1 MKIILNR
8 DVKNV
13 GKVGE
18 VREVSDG
25 YGRNFLLPK
34 GYAVVATKANIAQIE
49 SKLAELKEKNAQAAK
64 DAVAVAELLS
74 KEVFNTV
81 RQAADDNTIYGSIRT
96 KDVYNLIKTCLSA
109 NNNGFDFDIGGI
121 NIATPIKALGQ
132 YVIPVCLFGDVFAS
146 IRLNVCRNQS
156 DFESDTAAFDKKMQQ
171 ALAVA
176 EKKNAEKVEA
186 KEEKKEEVKEE
197 QPKEEAKT
205 EAAASTENTDGS
217 DK

>member
-18 VREVSDG
+18 VCEVSNG

-49 SKLAELKEKNAQAAK
+49 SKLAELKEKNAQAEK
-64 DAVAVAELLS
+64 DASAVAELLS

-109 NNNGFDFDIGGI
+109 NNNSFDFDIGGI
-121 NIATPIKALGQ
+121 NIATPIKVLGQ

-146 IRLNVCRNQS
+146 VHLNVCRNQS

-205 EAAASTENTDGS
+205 EAAESTESS

>member
-8 DVKNV
+8 DLKNV

-18 VREVSDG
+18 VCNVSNG
-25 YGRNFLLPK
+25 YVRNFLLPK

-49 SKLAELKEKNAQAAK
+49 SKLAELKEKNAQAEK
-64 DAVAVAELLS
+64 DASVVAELLN

-96 KDVYNLIKTCLSA
+96 KDVYNLIKACLSA
-109 NNNGFDFDIGGI
+109 INSSFDFDIGGI

-132 YVIPVCLFGDVFAS
+132 YVIPVCLFGDVVAS
-146 IRLNVCRNQS
+146 VRLNVCRNQS

-186 KEEKKEEVKEE
+186 KEAKKEEVKEE

-205 EAAASTENTDGS
+205 EVAESTESS